1 MKKPE
6 ILAPCSTP
14 ESVTAA
20 LNAGC
25 DAIYIGGS
33 AFGARAYAE
42 NPSDDTLHEIIK
54 TCATRGVKVFITLNT
69 LYKENE
75 IQKVLDFVEKV
86 YSYGAYGL
94 IVQDLGMVSLIKKY
108 YPNIRISASTQ
119 MTVHN
124 SDAIDMLTAMGCSR
138 IVLAR
143 ELSQNEITDICSK
156 KGNTEIEGFIHGAL
170 CVCYSGRCLMSSI
183 IGQRSGNRG
192 RCAQPCRMEY
202 SLLKDDKTLKSGY
215 LLSPKDIST
224 AEILDKVLET
234 GIDSLKIE
242 GRMKSPEYVYE
253 VVSTYRKYVDEVM
266 DKGTL
271 TIDKED
277 ISNLT
282 QIFNRGGSSSHGYY
296 DTYSSLSML
305 SKSPKSSGVEIGVV
319 TGYNPKNK
327 RCSIKLSRPVT
338 AGDGIEIWSKQHT
351 GTGVNQT
358 ASAGNTISVVVD
370 GYIQKGDRVFKSFDK
385 ALNDVLKKTYSKNT
399 RKMAV
404 NAIASVN
411 VGEKSYIE
419 FPDYGIRVY
428 GETAETPLNRPMTE
442 EDIVSRLSK
451 TGDTPFKFNFLNCN
465 IGENVY
471 IPVSA
476 LNSLRRDACSELENK
491 IIENTQREDISATY
505 EPKVLEKA
513 ENINNIS
520 VKVRTWEQF
529 VSALETSPKR
539 IYCEVLDSKAVE
551 LAHQKNIELY
561 FALPYISRD
570 GYGKY
575 FDKLDKYNPD
585 GYLLRSLGKI
595 STNKPVVTDYTFN
608 IFNKQTISVLENTYK
623 IENYTLSP
631 ELNLQE
637 LQNLTSDKS
646 EVVIYGRLPL
656 MTTHQCPV
664 GIHCANKKSG
674 KYCKLKGIEGNY
686 QLKDRKNVK
695 FPIVRDCDNCVAFIL
710 NSAPICILNKKDD
723 ILSLNSNM
731 LRLDFTTESA
741 KTVKAVIQEHI
752 NVLQKGNKM
761 STEFEKYMKNEKAT
775 GGHFYRGVL

>member
-6 ILAPCSTP
+6 ILAPCSTL

-33 AFGARAYAE
+33 AFGARAYAD
-42 NPSDDTLHEIIK
+42 NPSDDALCNIIK
-54 TCATRGVKVFITLNT
+54 ICSLRGVKVFITLNT

-75 IQKVLDFVEKV
+75 IQKVLDFVKKV

-94 IVQDLGMVSLIKKY
+94 IIQDLGMVSLIKKY
-108 YPNIRISASTQ
+108 YPDIKISASTQ

-124 SDAIDMLTAMGCSR
+124 IDAVNMLTDMGCSR

-143 ELSQNEITDICSK
+143 ELSQSEITDICSK

-202 SLLKDDKTLKSGY
+202 SLLKDNQTLKSGY

-224 AEILDKVLET
+224 AEILDRVLAT

-242 GRMKSPEYVYE
+242 GRMKSPEYVYQ
-253 VVSTYRKYVDEVM
+253 VVLTYRKYVDEIVN
-266 DKGTL
+266 KGTL
-271 TIDKED
+271 TVEKED
-277 ISNLT
+277 IANLT
-282 QIFNRGGSSSHGYY
+282 QIFNRGGSSSYGYY
-296 DTYSSLSML
+296 DTYSSLNML

-338 AGDGIEIWSKQHT
+338 AGDGIEIWSKEHT

-358 ASAGNTISVVVD
+358 AGVGSTISVVVD

-385 ALNDVLKKTYSKNT
+385 ALNDILKKTYSKNT
-399 RKMAV
+399 RKMTV
-404 NAIASVN
+404 NATASVN
-411 VGEKSYIE
+411 TGEKSYIE
-419 FPDYGIRVY
+419 FPDYGIKVY
-428 GETAETPLNRPMTE
+428 GEVAEKPLNRPMTE
-442 EDIVSRLSK
+442 NDIVSRLSK
-451 TGDTPFKFNFLNCN
+451 TGDTPFIFNFKNCN

-476 LNSLRRDACSELENK
+476 LNNLRRNACSELENK
-491 IIENTQREDISATY
+491 ITENTQRENISAKY
-505 EPKVLEKA
+505 EPRLLTKA
-513 ENINNIS
+513 ENTNNIS

-529 VSALETSPKR
+529 LAALETKPNR
-539 IYCEVLDSKAVE
+539 IYCEVLDEKAVT
-551 LAHQKNIELY
+551 LAHKSNIELY

-575 FDKLDKYNPD
+575 FEKLDKYNPD
-585 GYLLRSLGKI
+585 GYLLRSIGKI
-595 STNKPVVTDYTFN
+595 STSKNIVTDYTFN
-608 IFNKQTISVLENTYK
+608 IFNRQTVSVLDSIYNL
-623 IENYTLSP
+623 ENYTLSP

-637 LQNLTSDKS
+637 LKELTSQKS

-664 GIHCANKKSG
+664 GIHCANKKPG
-674 KYCKLKGIEGNY
+674 KYCKLKDIEGKY
-686 QLKDRKNVK
+686 ELKDRKNVK

-710 NSAPICILNKKDD
+710 NSAPVCILNKKDD

-731 LRLDFTTESA
+731 LRLDFTTEDA
-741 KTVKAVIQEHI
+741 KTVKNVICEHI
-752 NVLQKGNKM
+752 NVLQQNSKM
-761 STEFEKYMKNEKAT
+761 SAEFEKYMKNEKAT

>member
-54 TCATRGVKVFITLNT
+54 TCALRGVKVFITLNT

-75 IQKVLDFVEKV
+75 IQKVLDFVEKI

-94 IVQDLGMVSLIKKY
+94 IVQDLGMVNLIKKY

-124 SDAIDMLTAMGCSR
+124 SEAIDMLTEMGCSR

-143 ELSQNEITDICSK
+143 ELGQKEITDICSK

-202 SLLKDDKTLKSGY
+202 SLLEDDKTLKSGY

-224 AEILDKVLET
+224 AEILDKVLAT
-234 GIDSLKIE
+234 GVDSLKIE
-242 GRMKSPEYVYE
+242 GRMKSPEYVYQ
-253 VVSTYRKYVDEVM
+253 VVSTYRKYVDDVM
-266 DKGTL
+266 ENGTL

-296 DTYSSLSML
+296 DTYSSLNML

-358 ASAGNTISVVVD
+358 AGVGSTISVVVD

-399 RKMAV
+399 RKMTI
-404 NAIASVN
+404 NATASVN

-451 TGDTPFKFNFLNCN
+451 TGDTPFTFNFIDCN

-476 LNSLRRDACSELENK
+476 LNSLRRDALSEL
-491 IIENTQREDISATY
+491 
-505 EPKVLEKA
+505 
-513 ENINNIS
+513 
-520 VKVRTWEQF
+520 
-529 VSALETSPKR
+529 
-539 IYCEVLDSKAVE
+539 
-551 LAHQKNIELY
+551 
-561 FALPYISRD
+561 
-570 GYGKY
+570 
-575 FDKLDKYNPD
+575 
-585 GYLLRSLGKI
+585 
-595 STNKPVVTDYTFN
+595 
-608 IFNKQTISVLENTYK
+608 
-623 IENYTLSP
+623 
-631 ELNLQE
+631 
-637 LQNLTSDKS
+637 
-646 EVVIYGRLPL
+646 
-656 MTTHQCPV
+656 
-664 GIHCANKKSG
+664 
-674 KYCKLKGIEGNY
+674 
-686 QLKDRKNVK
+686 
-695 FPIVRDCDNCVAFIL
+695 
-710 NSAPICILNKKDD
+710 
-723 ILSLNSNM
+723 
-731 LRLDFTTESA
+731 
-741 KTVKAVIQEHI
+741 
-752 NVLQKGNKM
+752 
-761 STEFEKYMKNEKAT
+761 
-775 GGHFYRGVL
+775 